1 MRIGW
6 EALISSNWSRGV
18 CCSLQT
24 TLPLNSHPRYK
35 CRSPLEAMSSTE
47 YWGPALLQFVLQRFA
62 DCFFLSEE
70 SHTNFKADLALHEA
84 SSFCG
89 RRRSSDM
96 GKCFVNETNA
106 AGESRQDVILQLQVW
121 QELRYFPAQEI
132 TFVWPC
138 IVTNFFIIKPTRCTN
153 FTNLF
158 WHETL
163 HVSDSSSVHHQ
174 EFIHCTLSNGLCHTD
189 L

>member
-1 MRIGW
+1 MFTKGEFQFGMAVYAAQEIAA
-6 EALISSNWSRGV
+6 ALIIADV
-18 CCSLQT
+18 
-24 TLPLNSHPRYK
+24 
-35 CRSPLEAMSSTE
+35 EAMSSTE

-132 TFVWPC
+132 TFV
-138 IVTNFFIIKPTRCTN
+138 
-153 FTNLF
+153 
-158 WHETL
+158 
-163 HVSDSSSVHHQ
+163 
-174 EFIHCTLSNGLCHTD
+174 
-189 L
+189 